1 MFELPEHPL
10 SNRPNFDP
18 ECYWTAWLNHDPA
31 FRDKLNLQPTL
42 YIHDCTLRDG
52 EQTPG
57 VVFSTEEKVLLAS
70 MMDEIGVQSIELGL
84 PMVEKDR
91 QAILKMTGK
100 PHRARLMALTRANR
114 DDIDLSQDLGLEGLV
129 VEHSVNPYT
138 CRFAYKFDET
148 QLIRK
153 NVDAIIYARKKGFLV
168 NWMGWDAFRVDPAYI
183 ERVFKTVV
191 READPEIITIADT
204 FGMVHPLAL
213 FEFFKRMREWF
224 PTKLIEYHA
233 HNDYGMVTANAVTAI
248 LGGANAVHTAINGLG
263 ERAGN
268 IPLEEFAVNLKNLY
282 RIDLGLDLSGLHR
295 LCRIAAQISRFPYA
309 GNKPMAGD
317 NLFKV
322 ESGMIMHIFINA
334 AKNGFPPTIMLPY
347 MPEQVG
353 QPPLEY
359 VLSKGSGK
367 AAIEHFL
374 DKLGITVPD
383 ESRMERIILEVKT
396 LATIL
401 KGPLT
406 LEDLKSIAQK
416 IIQS

>member
-10 SNRPNFDP
+10 SGQPYFDEKLCWAAWLNFDP
-18 ECYWTAWLNHDPA
+18 T
-31 FRDKLNLQPTL
+31 FRNKLNLQSKI

-91 QAILKMTGK
+91 QAILTMTSK
-100 PHRARLMALTRANR
+100 PHRARMMALTRANR
-114 DDIDLSQDLGLEGLV
+114 EDIDLSQDLGLEGLV
-129 VEHSVNPYT
+129 VEHSINPYT
-138 CRFAYKFDET
+138 CHFAYKFDEK
-148 QLIRK
+148 QLIQK
-153 NVDAIIYARKKGFLV
+153 NVDAILYARKKGFLV
-168 NWMGWDAFRVDPAYI
+168 NWMGWDAFRVDPVYS

-191 READPEIITIADT
+191 QEADPEIITIADT

-213 FEFFKRMREWF
+213 FEFFCRMREWF
-224 PTKLIEYHA
+224 PDKMIEYHA
-233 HNDYGMVTANAVTAI
+233 HNDYGMATANAVTAI
-248 LGGANAVHTAINGLG
+248 LGGANSVHTAINGLG

-268 IPLEEFAVNLKNLY
+268 IPLEEFAINLKNLH

-295 LCRIAAQISRFPYA
+295 LCRIAAQISKFPYA
-309 GNKPMAGD
+309 ANKPVVGD

-334 AKNGFPPTIMLPY
+334 AKNGFPSSIMLPFL
-347 MPEQVG
+347 PEEVG
-353 QPPLEY
+353 QTPLEY

-374 DKLGITVPD
+374 LKLGITIAN
-383 ESRMERIILEVKT
+383 ETQLERIILEVKT
-396 LATIL
+396 LATII
-401 KGPLT
+401 KGPIT
-406 LEDLKSIAQK
+406 TEDLKSIAEK
-416 IIQS
+416 IIAQ